1 VIAQQL
7 ASLLPECLHYG
18 FFRRSLVAVLLLA
31 PMLSF
36 LGCLVVEARMAYFS
50 DAVGHG
56 GLAGIALGAL
66 VGFSD
71 PFVSLVTFSVLLAL
85 AVTAARRKGA
95 LSSDTAIGVFQAAA
109 MAIGVVL
116 LSRGGGFARYSRYLV
131 GDILAIGEHDIARLA
146 AVLAVFL
153 VVWVFL
159 FNRVLV
165 ASLGETLAH
174 SRGVSPWATLA
185 VFSVVVAVVVAST
198 IQWLGILVIQ
208 ALVVLPAATA
218 RNLARS
224 VAQLHWIAAGVGVS
238 CAVLGLFASWS
249 WSTASGATMVLF
261 CFAAF
266 VFSLAGRR

>member
-1 VIAQQL
+1 MGHL
-7 ASLLPECLHYG
+7 AAALPECLQYG
-18 FFRRSLVAVLLLA
+18 FFRRALLAALLLA

-66 VGFSD
+66 AGFAD

-85 AVTAARRKGA
+85 AVTVARRKGA
-95 LSSDTAIGVFQAAA
+95 LPSDTAIGVFQAAA
-109 MAIGVVL
+109 MAVGVVL

-131 GDILAIGEHDIARLA
+131 GDILAVSGPDLVRLA
-146 AVLAVFL
+146 VVLGVFL
-153 VVWVFL
+153 VVWVWL
-159 FNRVLV
+159 FNRVMV
-165 ASLGETLAH
+165 ASLGETLAR
-174 SRGVSPWATLA
+174 SRGLSPGATLA

-208 ALVVLPAATA
+208 ALVILPAATA
-218 RNLARS
+218 RHLARS
-224 VAQLHWIAAGVGVS
+224 TAQFHWMAAGIGVACS
-238 CAVLGLFASWS
+238 LLGLFASWT
-249 WSTASGATMVLF
+249 WSIASGATMVLF

-266 VFSLAGRR
+266 LVSLAVRR

>member
-1 VIAQQL
+1 MIFHQMLQAL
-7 ASLLPECLHYG
+7 SEPLHYG
-18 FFRRSLVAVLLLA
+18 FFRRSLLAVVLLA
-31 PMLSF
+31 PMLSM

-66 VGFSD
+66 VGIVD
-71 PFVSLVTFSVLLAL
+71 PFLSLVTFSVMLAL
-85 AVTAARRKGA
+85 AVVGARRKGA

-109 MAIGVVL
+109 MAVGVVL
-116 LSRGGGFARYSRYLV
+116 LSRGGGFARYSRFLV
-131 GDILAIGEHDIARLA
+131 GDILSIGAHELWRLA
-146 AVLAVFL
+146 AVFAVFL
-153 VVWVFL
+153 VVWIWI

-174 SRGVSPWATLA
+174 SRKISPWFTLA

-224 VAQLHWIAAGVGVS
+224 MAGLHWIAVAVGTGCSV
-238 CAVLGLFASWS
+238 AGLFASWA

-261 CFAAF
+261 CFGAF
-266 VFSLAGRR
+266 LVSLVFRR

>member
-1 VIAQQL
+1 MTVHL
-7 ASLLPECLHYG
+7 LGYLPECFEYG
-18 FFRRSLVAVLLLA
+18 FFRRALLAVLILA

-36 LGCLVVEARMAYFS
+36 LGCLVVESRMAYFS

-66 VGFSD
+66 VGLGD
-71 PFVSLVTFSVLLAL
+71 PFVSLVSFSVLLAL
-85 AVTAARRKGA
+85 AVVVARRKGA

-109 MAIGVVL
+109 MAVGVVL
-116 LSRGGGFARYSRYLV
+116 LSRGGGFARYSSYLV
-131 GDILAIGEHDIARLA
+131 GDILAIREYEILRLV

-153 VVWVFL
+153 AAWTPL

-165 ASLGETLAH
+165 ASVGETFSV
-174 SRGVSPWATLA
+174 SRGVSVWPTLA
-185 VFSVVVAVVVAST
+185 AFSVLLAVVVAST
-198 IQWLGILVIQ
+198 IQWLGILVVQ

-224 VAQLHWIAAGVGVS
+224 VAGFHWIATAVGVG
-238 CAVLGLFASWS
+238 CGMAGLLASWY

-261 CFAAF
+261 CFVAF
-266 VFSLAGRR
+266 LVSLAVRK